1 MTAPH
6 NNSPSRFSF
15 AAERRKST
23 PFLAMSLS
31 FQTRH
36 SLAVLFLADVFVAF
50 ATEVTGCWV
59 IRRDHSP
66 PFSQRD
72 RCVFDPAST
81 HKTPASWPPGPAL
94 THLRPTC
101 VADHVVHTSP
111 SFRPVLPHHAS
122 CSVNSPFPQWD
133 WFLSTAPI
141 LVSSSRLLHNITVE
155 LLVTFT

>member
-111 SFRPVLPHHAS
+111 SFRPCYHIMPFVFIQLPISPMGLVPLDSTHS
-122 CSVNSPFPQWD
+122 CVPFPPSPQHH
-133 WFLSTAPI
+133 
-141 LVSSSRLLHNITVE
+141 R
-155 LLVTFT
+155 

>member
-101 VADHVVHTSP
+101 VAPPGDGFFPLCWISCG
-111 SFRPVLPHHAS
+111 HAS
-122 CSVNSPFPQWD
+122 HQTTWD
-133 WFLSTAPI
+133 KSFNGCRGTDRAG
-141 LVSSSRLLHNITVE
+141 HA
-155 LLVTFT
+155 